1 MKFTVATA
9 AILAQTTVTDAAS
22 SSIATGSSQ
31 TQDLTSSF
39 HGGRELTVNNVP
51 NRHLLEDLS
60 GLLSSTNKEDHHAM
74 VIAKTLLKNKKQKA
88 VDTFLSSTSRG
99 QKLKGWISEGRKQQ
113 LIGMVQREE
122 IIQECDPYQSSSYD
136 DAVVD
141 VGILSCGKGRYCL
154 ESSFVSSAEY
164 PVESS
169 LGGVCVDM
177 PAESTI
183 DLLDSIMITTQK
195 DQLGSRNLQ
204 GNYSTIIEDMNTICY
219 GNLTGPNVAC
229 ECEGVDVAAYT
240 GSLSCSYQ
248 EICGD
253 LENLCEDTVTFCYA
267 ITYSLSVTAPYIG
280 GLQIQYDFSSPF
292 VLQYQYG
299 ITYNGSPSPET
310 CTITF
315 DGNQCS
321 SCEFQ
326 EASECFTFDCS
337 NTDNGLTGTVCGNA
351 TVVEEVLADYLVF
364 ANLPCPGGCNICGGG
379 YMTLR
384 DNNIT
389 LPTGQTYICELVE
402 IAALAGYFTGSR
414 EEMCTM
420 LPPLVEETCGCEGGT
435 IDGTAAPSP
444 ADVDVDAPSDTPAAA
459 PVDVAPT
466 PAEQPTQVSSAVKSS
481 IGLAAATTAAAMGWV
496 LQQVMSA

>member
-9 AILAQTTVTDAAS
+9 AILAQTTVTDA
-22 SSIATGSSQ
+22 

-39 HGGRELTVNNVP
+39 HGGRELTANNVP
-51 NRHLLEDLS
+51 TRHLLEDLS
-60 GLLSSTNKEDHHAM
+60 GVSFSSNKEDHAM

-99 QKLKGWISEGRKQQ
+99 QKLKGWIAEGRKQQ
-113 LIGMVQREE
+113 LIGMVQKEE
-122 IIQECDPYQSSSYD
+122 FIQECDPYQSSSYD
-136 DAVVD
+136 DAVD

-154 ESSFVSSAEY
+154 ESSFVSTSEY

-177 PAESTI
+177 PAETTI
-183 DLLDSIMITTQK
+183 DLLDSIMTTTQQ

-204 GNYSTIIEDMNTICY
+204 ENNTTIIEDMNAICY
-219 GNLTGPNVAC
+219 GNFTAPNVAC

-240 GSLSCSYQ
+240 GTLSCSYQ
-248 EICGD
+248 ETCGD
-253 LENLCEDTVTFCYA
+253 LDNICEDTVTFCYA
-267 ITYSLSVTAPYIG
+267 VTYSLSVSAPYMG

-315 DGNQCS
+315 DGNQCN

-326 EASECFTFDCS
+326 EASNCFTFDCS

-351 TVVEEVLADYLVF
+351 TVVEEFLADYLVYE
-364 ANLPCPGGCNICGGG
+364 NLPCPGGCNICGGG

-389 LPTGQTYICELVE
+389 LPTGQTYACGVVE
-402 IAALAGYFTGSR
+402 IAALAGYFTGTQQD
-414 EEMCTM
+414 MCTM
-420 LPPLVEETCGCEGGT
+420 LPPLVEDTCGCEGGT

-466 PAEQPTQVSSAVKSS
+466 PVEQPTQVSSATKSS
-481 IGLAAATTAAAMGWV
+481 MGLVAATTVAAMGWV